1 MLIPI
6 VISHLLCTCLCVPLP
21 HAVVT
26 SIVKKVYDQAKADG
40 THCCDVRD
48 DHTNLLAIGNRFGRK
63 LGVVYGTFLH
73 GLYEPDAQDHCSK
86 VLGRASSLE
95 KVKGYLTEGLQ
106 AARDYKGCKQFP
118 YQWLKNG
125 DIYWAQLMSFVDIIW
140 EFAEEVTTG
149 KRSWCQLDSCF
160 PEDCGPY
167 SLGCIRGKHRNC
179 KYMRRHLTRWI
190 TIFLHGHTHP
200 VTRLCW
206 QLATKKMGSGPSTAA
221 SLLQCEDF
229 NRAQQLCN
237 ILQARHGRRTKFTLH
252 DLTVLLCFNVSLIKS
267 LVSLAKSRCRERRG
281 KGVQKKV

>member
-1 MLIPI
+1 MQLLLIPI

-21 HAVVT
+21 QTVVT

-106 AARDYKGCKQFP
+106 AARYYKGCKKIP

-140 EFAEEVTTG
+140 EFAEEVTTC
-149 KRSWCQLDSCF
+149 KRSWCQLD
-160 PEDCGPY
+160 
-167 SLGCIRGKHRNC
+167 
-179 KYMRRHLTRWI
+179 
-190 TIFLHGHTHP
+190 
-200 VTRLCW
+200 
-206 QLATKKMGSGPSTAA
+206 
-221 SLLQCEDF
+221 
-229 NRAQQLCN
+229 
-237 ILQARHGRRTKFTLH
+237 
-252 DLTVLLCFNVSLIKS
+252 
-267 LVSLAKSRCRERRG
+267 
-281 KGVQKKV
+281 